1 MALKSII
8 DSYQR
13 YEVDSKIQITNY
25 ANSKIA
31 ERLKELVKQMDLAE
45 KRLATYKK
53 ENELVDTGDVKG
65 LKLNKLNQSQ
75 AEY

>member
-1 MALKSII
+1 
-8 DSYQR
+8 
-13 YEVDSKIQITNY
+13 
-25 ANSKIA
+25 
-31 ERLKELVKQMDLAE
+31 MDLAE